1 MKFRLNA
8 IVRASES
15 RTMQISNMCPRRRTQ
30 LPSLRQLLLT
40 VIAVPSVVASV
51 IPSAVRTDLDST
63 NALDLPLS
71 GEIVSDDLQD
81 VSDSPLKERAAWDP
95 VQLDSSP
102 EEADAT
108 HSPILIAL
116 EENSQTSE
124 NNDNNSQPALSQ
136 RSTSSSS
143 SSSSE
148 TPTPFD
154 TNLSTN
160 FTSDSCPKFF
170 KNFLSDTK
178 FTNCYAISM
187 LLRDSSS
194 FFQTLKSAP
203 ATSHLLD
210 LSCAADVDQCSSFM
224 TDLAS
229 RITKSDACGKD
240 YDLGNPV
247 VTDAY
252 TDMIIYEPMYRAS
265 CLKNPST
272 GDYCFV
278 DAATNSSNP
287 SDYDVYFIPY
297 GSAITNA
304 PYPTCNKCV
313 QASMDVFGEWA
324 QKSGQPLA
332 HSYLPSARSIN
343 SKCGV
348 SFANANITVAGDG
361 ESSAATWSGRRPDGF
376 LMVWVVALS
385 VGVSLW
391 GWV

>member
-15 RTMQISNMCPRRRTQ
+15 RTMQISNMHPRRRAQ

-51 IPSAVRTDLDST
+51 IPSAVRTDLDSM

-108 HSPILIAL
+108 HSPIVLAP
-116 EENSQTSE
+116 EENEQD
-124 NNDNNSQPALSQ
+124 DNNNAQPALSQ
-136 RSTSSSS
+136 RSTS

-210 LSCAADVDQCSSFM
+210 LSCAADVDQCSSLM

-240 YDLGNPV
+240 YELGNPV

-313 QASMDVFGEWA
+313 QASMDIFGEWA

-361 ESSAATWSGRRPDGF
+361 ESSSATWSGRRPDGF
-376 LMVWVVALS
+376 FTAWVVALS

-391 GWV
+391 GLV

>member
-15 RTMQISNMCPRRRTQ
+15 RTMQISNMRPRRRTQ

-108 HSPILIAL
+108 HSPILLAL

-124 NNDNNSQPALSQ
+124 DNDNNSQPALSQ
-136 RSTSSSS
+136 RSTSS

-210 LSCAADVDQCSSFM
+210 LSCAADVDQCSSLM

-376 LMVWVVALS
+376 LMAWVVALS

>member
-252 TDMIIYEPMYRAS
+252 TGHDHLRTHVPRLVSQEPQHRRLLLRRRRHEQLKPLRLRRLLHPLRERNHQRPLSHLQQMRPGLHG
-265 CLKNPST
+265 CLRRMGAEK
-272 GDYCFV
+272 
-278 DAATNSSNP
+278 
-287 SDYDVYFIPY
+287 
-297 GSAITNA
+297 
-304 PYPTCNKCV
+304 
-313 QASMDVFGEWA
+313 
-324 QKSGQPLA
+324 
-332 HSYLPSARSIN
+332 R
-343 SKCGV
+343 
-348 SFANANITVAGDG
+348 
-361 ESSAATWSGRRPDGF
+361 SAACS
-376 LMVWVVALS
+376 L
-385 VGVSLW
+385 VSAFCE
-391 GWV
+391 VY

>member
-15 RTMQISNMCPRRRTQ
+15 RTMQISNMRPRRRTQ

-124 NNDNNSQPALSQ
+124 DNDNNSQPALSQ

-210 LSCAADVDQCSSFM
+210 LSCAADVDQCSSLM

-376 LMVWVVALS
+376 LMAWVVALS

>member
-1 MKFRLNA
+1 
-8 IVRASES
+8 
-15 RTMQISNMCPRRRTQ
+15 MQISNMRPRRRTQ

-108 HSPILIAL
+108 HSPILLAL

-124 NNDNNSQPALSQ
+124 DNDNNSQPALSQ
-136 RSTSSSS
+136 RSTSS

-210 LSCAADVDQCSSFM
+210 LSCAADVDQCSSLM

-376 LMVWVVALS
+376 LMAWVVALS

>member
-71 GEIVSDDLQD
+71 GEIVSDDLQN

-376 LMVWVVALS
+376 LMAWVVALS

>member
-15 RTMQISNMCPRRRTQ
+15 RTMQISNMRPRRRTQ
-30 LPSLRQLLLT
+30 LPSLCQLLLT

-108 HSPILIAL
+108 HSPILLAL

-124 NNDNNSQPALSQ
+124 DNDNNSQPALSQ
-136 RSTSSSS
+136 S
-143 SSSSE
+143 
-148 TPTPFD
+148 
-154 TNLSTN
+154 
-160 FTSDSCPKFF
+160 
-170 KNFLSDTK
+170 
-178 FTNCYAISM
+178 
-187 LLRDSSS
+187 
-194 FFQTLKSAP
+194 
-203 ATSHLLD
+203 SHLLD

>member
-1 MKFRLNA
+1 MKSRLSA

-15 RTMQISNMCPRRRTQ
+15 RTMQISNLPPRRRTQ

-51 IPSAVRTDLDST
+51 IPSAIRTDLDST

-71 GEIVSDDLQD
+71 GGIVSDDLQD
-81 VSDSPLKERAAWDP
+81 VSASPLKERAAWDP
-95 VQLDSSP
+95 VQSDSSP
-102 EEADAT
+102 EEDAAY
-108 HSPILIAL
+108 SPILLAPE
-116 EENSQTSE
+116 EENEQT
-124 NNDNNSQPALSQ
+124 NDDNSSKPVLSQ

-143 SSSSE
+143 SSSD

-170 KNFLSDTK
+170 KKFLSDSK
-178 FTNCYAISM
+178 FVNCYAVSM

-210 LSCAADVDQCSSFM
+210 LSCAADVDQCSSLM
-224 TDLAS
+224 SDLAS

-240 YDLGNPV
+240 YELGNPV

-265 CLKNPST
+265 CLKNPGT

-297 GSAITNA
+297 GSAISNA

-313 QASMDVFGEWA
+313 QASMDIFGEWA

-332 HSYLPSARSIN
+332 HSYLPSAKSIN

-361 ESSAATWSGRRPDGF
+361 ESSSAATWSVRRPDGF
-376 LMVWVVALS
+376 LTAWFVALS

-391 GWV
+391 GLV

>member
-1 MKFRLNA
+1 MR
-8 IVRASES
+8 
-15 RTMQISNMCPRRRTQ
+15 PRRRTQ

-124 NNDNNSQPALSQ
+124 DNDNNSQPALSQ

-210 LSCAADVDQCSSFM
+210 LSCAADVDQCSSLM

-376 LMVWVVALS
+376 LMAWVVALS

>member
-15 RTMQISNMCPRRRTQ
+15 RTMQISNMRPRRRTQ
-30 LPSLRQLLLT
+30 LPSLCQLLLT

-108 HSPILIAL
+108 HSPILLAL

-124 NNDNNSQPALSQ
+124 DNDNNSQPALSQ
-136 RSTSSSS
+136 RSTSSS

>member
-15 RTMQISNMCPRRRTQ
+15 RTMQISNMRPRRRTQ

-108 HSPILIAL
+108 HSPILLAL

-124 NNDNNSQPALSQ
+124 DNDNNSQPALSQ

-210 LSCAADVDQCSSFM
+210 LSCAADVDQCSSLM

-376 LMVWVVALS
+376 LMAWVVALS

-391 GWV
+391 GWA

>member
-1 MKFRLNA
+1 
-8 IVRASES
+8 
-15 RTMQISNMCPRRRTQ
+15 MQISNMRPRRRTQ

-108 HSPILIAL
+108 HSPILLAL

-124 NNDNNSQPALSQ
+124 DNDNNSQPALSQ
-136 RSTSSSS
+136 RSTSSS

-210 LSCAADVDQCSSFM
+210 LSCAADVDQCSSLM

>member
-1 MKFRLNA
+1 MKFRLHA
-8 IVRASES
+8 IIRASES
-15 RTMQISNMCPRRRTQ
+15 RTMQTSNVRPRRRTQ

-51 IPSAVRTDLDST
+51 IPSAVRTGLDST
-63 NALDLPLS
+63 TALDLPVS

-81 VSDSPLKERAAWDP
+81 VSDSPLQERAAWGP
-95 VQLDSSP
+95 VQVDSSL
-102 EEADAT
+102 EEDAA
-108 HSPILIAL
+108 HSPILLAP
-116 EENSQTSE
+116 EENEQT
-124 NNDNNSQPALSQ
+124 NDNAQPALSQ
-136 RSTSSSS
+136 RSTSSTSTSS
-143 SSSSE
+143 SD

-154 TNLSTN
+154 SNLSTN
-160 FTSDSCPKFF
+160 FTSESCPKFF
-170 KNFLSDTK
+170 KQFLSDSK
-178 FTNCYAISM
+178 FANCYAISM

-203 ATSHLLD
+203 ATSHVLD
-210 LSCAADVDQCSSFM
+210 LACAADMDQCSSIM
-224 TDLAS
+224 SDLAS

-240 YDLGNPV
+240 YELGNPV

-304 PYPTCNKCV
+304 PYPTCSKCV

-332 HSYLPSARSIN
+332 HSYLPSAKAIN

-348 SFANANITVAGDG
+348 NFANANITVAADG
-361 ESSAATWSGRRPDGF
+361 ESSSASWAVRRPDGF
-376 LMVWVVALS
+376 LTACVVALS
-385 VGVSLW
+385 IAASLW
-391 GWV
+391 GLV

>member
-1 MKFRLNA
+1 MKFRWHTT
-8 IVRASES
+8 VRAPES
-15 RTMQISNMCPRRRTQ
+15 RTMQISNMRPRRRTQ
-30 LPSLRQLLLT
+30 MPSLRQLLLT

-51 IPSAVRTDLDST
+51 IPSAAVWTDLDST
-63 NALDLPLS
+63 TALDLPVS
-71 GEIVSDDLQD
+71 GEIVTDDLQD
-81 VSDSPLKERAAWDP
+81 VSHSPLEERAAWEP
-95 VQLDSSP
+95 VQLDSSSEEDAAAHPPILLSP
-102 EEADAT
+102 EEN
-108 HSPILIAL
+108 
-116 EENSQTSE
+116 EQT
-124 NNDNNSQPALSQ
+124 NDNAQPALSQ

-143 SSSSE
+143 SSGGGD

-154 TNLSTN
+154 SNLSTN
-160 FTSDSCPKFF
+160 FTSESCPKFF
-170 KNFLSDTK
+170 KQFLSDSK
-178 FTNCYAISM
+178 FAKCYAISM

-203 ATSHLLD
+203 ATSHVLD
-210 LSCAADVDQCSSFM
+210 LACAADMDQCSSVM

-240 YDLGNPV
+240 YELGNPV
-247 VTDAY
+247 VTNAY

-304 PYPTCNKCV
+304 PYPTCNECV
-313 QASMDVFGEWA
+313 QASMDIFGEWA

-332 HSYLPSARSIN
+332 RSYLPSARGIN

-348 SFANANITVAGDG
+348 HFTNANITVAADG
-361 ESSAATWSGRRPDGF
+361 ESSAASWAVRRPDGI
-376 LMVWVVALS
+376 LTACV
-385 VGVSLW
+385 VGVSIVASLW
-391 GWV
+391 GL

>member
-1 MKFRLNA
+1 MKSRLNA
-8 IVRASES
+8 IVRVSES
-15 RTMQISNMCPRRRTQ
+15 RIMQISNMHSRRRNQ

-51 IPSAVRTDLDST
+51 IPSAVRTDLDSM

-81 VSDSPLKERAAWDP
+81 VSHSPLKERAAWDP

-102 EEADAT
+102 EEAHAT
-108 HSPILIAL
+108 HSPIVLAP
-116 EENSQTSE
+116 ENEQD
-124 NNDNNSQPALSQ
+124 DNNNAQPALSQ

-143 SSSSE
+143 SSSSTSSE

-170 KNFLSDTK
+170 KSFLSDTK

-210 LSCAADVDQCSSFM
+210 LSCAADVDQCSSLM

-240 YDLGNPV
+240 YELGNPV

-313 QASMDVFGEWA
+313 QASMDIFGEWA
-324 QKSGQPLA
+324 QKRGQPLA

-348 SFANANITVAGDG
+348 SFTNANITVAGDG
-361 ESSAATWSGRRPDGF
+361 ESSSATWSGRRPDGF
-376 LMVWVVALS
+376 LTAWVVALS

-391 GWV
+391 GLV